1 MPGREG
7 FTKEYPSMNAPTY
20 CRTTGQ
26 RIGLCYCLRC
36 KPVKES
42 DHE

>member
-1 MPGREG
+1 MIFRPI
-7 FTKEYPSMNAPTY
+7 F
-20 CRTTGQ
+20 CRTTGK
-26 RIGLCYCLRC
+26 RIGTCDCLRC